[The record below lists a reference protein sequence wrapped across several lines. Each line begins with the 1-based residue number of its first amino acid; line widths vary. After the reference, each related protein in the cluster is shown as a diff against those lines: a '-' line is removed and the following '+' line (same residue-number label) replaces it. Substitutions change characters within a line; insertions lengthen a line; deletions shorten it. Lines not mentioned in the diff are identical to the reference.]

1 MEYFQTSIYR
11 ISEPAQMKALSHP
24 VRVRILRILTTKA
37 ATVEQLADEL
47 GEASGRIHY
56 HVKML
61 EHHGLIRLVDTKQK
75 LGVVE
80 KYYRAVASAFELQVI
95 EADHSTALATF
106 LGLWREAEQKVAQFL
121 TLTDLRP
128 EPRPTDMFLFRQL
141 HLDPQNASRL
151 IAELQRVIATY
162 SEQRSDAK
170 PNYHLVVAFHPLLQT
185 SKGTRSVLRERG
197 AGKKNP
203 KKADRRDSRM

>member
-1 MEYFQTSIYR
+1 MAPKRSMRYPRADIYR

-24 VRVRILRILTTKA
+24 VRVRILRVLMTKA

-61 EHHGLIRLVDTKQK
+61 ERHGLIKLVNTKQK

-80 KYYRAVASAFELQVI
+80 KYYRAVASVFEVAGVQ
-95 EADHSTALATF
+95 ADHSTALATF
-106 LGLWREAEQKVAQFL
+106 LGLWREAERKIAQFL
-121 TLTDLRP
+121 TVTDLRP
-128 EPRPTDMFLFRQL
+128 QPRPTDMFLFRQL
-141 HLDPQNASRL
+141 YLDPQNASRL
-151 IAELQRVIATY
+151 VAELQRVIAAY

-170 PNYHLVVAFHPLLQT
+170 PNYHLVVAFHPLLPI
-185 SKGTRSVLRERG
+185 SRGHAIRLRGKGRRG
-197 AGKKNP
+197 EKP
-203 KKADRRDSRM
+203 

>member
-1 MEYFQTSIYR
+1 MEYLQTGIYR

-24 VRVRILRILTTKA
+24 FRVRILRILMTKA

-61 EHHGLIRLVDTKQK
+61 ERHGLIKLVDTKQK

-80 KYYRAVASAFELQVI
+80 KYYRAVASAFELEGVQA
-95 EADHSTALATF
+95 ERSTALATF
-106 LGLWREAEQKVAQFL
+106 LGLWREAEQKVTQFL
-121 TLTDLRP
+121 TFTDLRP
-128 EPRPTDMFLFRQL
+128 EPRPTDIFLFRQL
-141 HLDPQNASRL
+141 HLDSQNASRL
-151 IAELQRVIATY
+151 IAELQQVITAY

-170 PNYHLVVAFHPLLQT
+170 PNYHLVVVFHPLLQT
-185 SKGTRSVLRERG
+185 STDVI
-197 AGKKNP
+197 ATP
-203 KKADRRDSRM
+203 P